1 METKNRWSLLGRSI
15 RLALLL
21 TGCLAGCATIGSGG
35 IPTSKERT
43 IWQTREQFVSIVP
56 QERGTDQAVVANDHP
71 VDIPADELNRL
82 LASVQVVPQGASA
95 PVPLFTETELLILKD
110 AATSGLHQASPTEEV
125 IFAVFG
131 YYQALMGLA
140 KEQKVTTG
148 RLFYQGGKLNLIL
161 GIIHRDVMD
170 REDRRLNPFLPGS
183 RQKVANLGARVVPP
197 SAEAD
202 YALKRSDWLTFTVGR
217 DETAPA
223 AVTPATPTP
232 PAAPPAP
239 QPTRQPPVAAPV
251 TAPAPAPATAGP
263 TKKSQK
269 GVEERLLLLN
279 ELKSKK
285 LITEDEYRTKRQEI
299 LNEL

>member
-1 METKNRWSLLGRSI
+1 METTKQRGLLGRVI
-15 RLALLL
+15 RLASRALLL

-43 IWQTREQFVSIVP
+43 IWQVREQFVSIVP
-56 QERGTDQAVVANDHP
+56 QERGTDQAVAANDHP
-71 VDIPADELNRL
+71 VDIPADEFHRL

-110 AATSGLHQASPTEEV
+110 AATSGLRQANPTEEV
-125 IFAVFG
+125 VFAVFG
-131 YYQALMGLA
+131 YYQALLGLA

-161 GIIHRDVMD
+161 GLLHRDVMD

-183 RQKVANLGARVVPP
+183 RLKVANLGARVVPAP
-197 SAEAD
+197 AEVD
-202 YALKRSDWLTFTVGR
+202 FTPKRSDWLTFAIGK

-223 AVTPATPTP
+223 PVAPAPT
-232 PAAPPAP
+232 AAPPAP
-239 QPTRQPPVAAPV
+239 QQTRQPPVVAPV
-251 TAPAPAPATAGP
+251 STPAPSPATAGP
-263 TKKSQK
+263 AKKSPK

-279 ELKSKK
+279 ELKGKK
-285 LITEDEYRTKRQEI
+285 LITEDEYRIKRQEI